1 MELKHSRSRLTFV
14 MIAFGMLALL
24 WAGRATYLQIIGD
37 ARLDRLARR
46 QFNGKVLVQPRRG
59 LIIDRNGEP
68 LAINIEVSSLAA
80 SPKTL
85 LKNPMSLRLLARGLG
100 VPEGVMRRRLNKQK
114 SFQWIERQIPE
125 ERLQQ
130 FETNGMLRSDGSLP
144 QGLWLVKEMRRA
156 YPHGDL
162 ARSLIGTTNLDA
174 AGTEGVEYWQ
184 NERLRGKGVFLDAVK
199 DALGRPAIIANDD
212 RSQLKDGQQFQLS
225 IDASLQFSVEEH
237 LKESMIH
244 TGAESVVAAVLDAEN
259 GQILALG
266 QRSKGRIPKSKMITD
281 SYEPGSTMKPI
292 LLSIALENGRKITDG
307 VHGGYGKLEIQG
319 RVISEAEAHER
330 YGMMTLAKMVEVSS
344 NVGAARLALEAGAQK
359 VVEGFARFG
368 LGSKPGTGFPGEFG
382 GKFPAQ
388 KLKPIELATLGF
400 GHGLSA
406 TPLQMLRA
414 YSAFATGGELVE
426 PRLDATLVPAKRRIF
441 STKIADAVIKALV
454 DVTEGKD
461 GTGKKA
467 RVSGYKIAG
476 KTGTSQTVDPSTKRY
491 SRHRYIT
498 SFIGFPVG
506 ASRKLVALTWVD
518 YPKNNIYSA
527 ETAAP
532 LFAKVMESALKRY
545 SVPTTEPYEQE
556 VVLSELATLSPS
568 PTPKVEATP
577 EKALSL
583 VNELK
588 TEADSI
594 PDVMGLSASEAI
606 QALKRYSPNIRI
618 HGFGVVRSQFP
629 QPGTI
634 ATRTDRIELHLE
646 SHE

>member
-1 MELKHSRSRLTFV
+1 
-14 MIAFGMLALL
+14 
-24 WAGRATYLQIIGD
+24 
-37 ARLDRLARR
+37 
-46 QFNGKVLVQPRRG
+46 
-59 LIIDRNGEP
+59 
-68 LAINIEVSSLAA
+68 
-80 SPKTL
+80 
-85 LKNPMSLRLLARGLG
+85 
-100 VPEGVMRRRLNKQK
+100 
-114 SFQWIERQIPE
+114 
-125 ERLQQ
+125 
-130 FETNGMLRSDGSLP
+130 
-144 QGLWLVKEMRRA
+144 
-156 YPHGDL
+156 
-162 ARSLIGTTNLDA
+162 
-174 AGTEGVEYWQ
+174 
-184 NERLRGKGVFLDAVK
+184 
-199 DALGRPAIIANDD
+199 
-212 RSQLKDGQQFQLS
+212 
-225 IDASLQFSVEEH
+225 
-237 LKESMIH
+237 
-244 TGAESVVAAVLDAEN
+244 
-259 GQILALG
+259 
-266 QRSKGRIPKSKMITD
+266 
-281 SYEPGSTMKPI
+281 
-292 LLSIALENGRKITDG
+292 
-307 VHGGYGKLEIQG
+307 
-319 RVISEAEAHER
+319 VISEAEAHER
-330 YGMMTLAKMVEVSS
+330 FGMMTLAKMVEVSS
-344 NVGAARLALEAGAQK
+344 NVGAARLALEVGGQK
-359 VVEGFARFG
+359 IVEGFAKFG

-382 GKFPAQ
+382 GKFPLQ

-414 YSAFATGGELVE
+414 YSAFATGGELVV
-426 PRLDATLVPAKRRIF
+426 PRLDATLGPAKRRIF
-441 STKIADAVIKALV
+441 STKTADAVIKALV

-461 GTGKKA
+461 GTGKRA

-491 SRHRYIT
+491 SRQRYIT

-556 VVLSELATLSPS
+556 VVLSELATTSPS
-568 PTPKVEATP
+568 PTPKVEVTP
-577 EKALSL
+577 EKALAL
-583 VNELK
+583 INELK
-588 TEADSI
+588 TESDSI